1 MRARLTVNGEVVE
14 RDVEPRRLLVDFL
27 RQKVVT
33 HQILSHSPVPNKRFI
48 GYNTRAGKVEVIKMK
63 GVQASVARCL
73 RTPP

>member
-1 MRARLTVNGEVVE
+1 MMLAGQAGLDDFAQSRAHHSPE
-14 RDVEPRRLLVDFL
+14 RFL